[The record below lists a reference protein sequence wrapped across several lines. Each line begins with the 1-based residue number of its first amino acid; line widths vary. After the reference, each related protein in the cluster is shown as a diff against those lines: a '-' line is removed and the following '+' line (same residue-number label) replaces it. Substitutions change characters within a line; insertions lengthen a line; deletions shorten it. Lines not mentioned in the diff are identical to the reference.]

1 MVKNFYK
8 MVKIFYIFG
17 QKFLL
22 FWSKFSILLVVSNG
36 AGPIKKFISKFIYRG
51 GR

>member
-22 FWSKFSILLVVSNG
+22 FWSKISIVLVSNNG
-36 AGPIKKFISKFIYRG
+36 AGPIKKFISKFTYNG

>member
-1 MVKNFYK
+1 

-22 FWSKFSILLVVSNG
+22 KWSKFSISLVVDNG
-36 AGPIKKFISKFIYRG
+36 AEPIKKFISKFTNRG